1 MGTEV
6 QTPGKSQSRRP
17 TLWPALLSVAV
28 VVVFIVCL
36 AVGAVAIQPWQALRI
51 LVDHLWPL
59 TPTWSQA
66 EQTIILHVRA
76 PRILLAACVG
86 AALAVAGTIF
96 QALLRNPLADPYV
109 LGISGGAAVGVM
121 LATMTGLNTMA
132 FGLSSLPMAAFA
144 GALSTILLVYQ
155 VARVEGVLPTHTLLL
170 AGVIV
175 SAFCTAVM
183 MFLSSVVSADR
194 LQGVLFWIM
203 GDLGTA
209 EFQLLAPVIVYL
221 FIGCGLVYVQ
231 AWTLNVMTL
240 GEDTAL
246 QLGIEVERSKRL
258 LFVAGSLITGA
269 AVSLSGM
276 IGFVGLIIPH
286 VGRMLVGPDH
296 RVLLPTAALLG
307 SVLLMIADTVARS
320 VIAPVELP
328 VGVVTALVGA
338 PWFIYLLRRRRVT

>member
-1 MGTEV
+1 V
-6 QTPGKSQSRRP
+6 RAFAKAAPDN
-17 TLWPALLSVAV
+17 WPLRLLLLGLGV
-28 VVVFIVCL
+28 VGVYLGCL
-36 AVGAVAIQPWQALRI
+36 SVGAVAISPWQALRI
-51 LVDHLWPL
+51 LGDSVWPL
-59 TPTWSQA
+59 TPTWDES
-66 EQTIILHVRA
+66 ERIIVLHVRA

-86 AALAVAGTIF
+86 SALAVAGTIF

-109 LGISGGAAVGVM
+109 LGISGGAAVGAM
-121 LATMTGLNTMA
+121 LATMTGLNIIV
-132 FGLSSLPMAAFA
+132 FGLSPLPLAAFA
-144 GALSTILLVYQ
+144 GALVTILLVYHI
-155 VARVEGVLPTHTLLL
+155 ARFEGALPTQTLLL

-175 SAFCTAVM
+175 SAFFTAAM
-183 MFLSSVVSADR
+183 MFLSSVLSSER

-209 EFQLLAPVIVYL
+209 EFRLLMPVLVYL
-221 FIGCGLVYVQ
+221 GVGGVLVYTQ

-246 QLGIEVERSKRL
+246 QLGVEVERTKRR
-258 LFVAGSLITGA
+258 LFVLGSLITGA

-276 IGFVGLIIPH
+276 IGFVGLIMPH

-296 RVLLPTAALLG
+296 RLLIPAAALLG
-307 SVLLMIADTVARS
+307 GALLMVADTLART

-338 PWFIYLLRRRRVT
+338 PWFIYLLRRRRMA